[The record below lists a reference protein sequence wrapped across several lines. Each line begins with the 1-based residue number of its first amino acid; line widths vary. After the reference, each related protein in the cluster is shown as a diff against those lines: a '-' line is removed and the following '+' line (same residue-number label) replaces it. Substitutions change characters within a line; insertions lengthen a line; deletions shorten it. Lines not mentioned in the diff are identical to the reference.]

1 MYICFVLKKKDTWAL
16 SHFDCHL
23 VSLYLVVYCF
33 GLKTNVV
40 SFWFLLWTKN
50 KCNLCL
56 IVILILISTVW
67 LLLYPVVKLS
77 FDSSFSRFVYGYCV
91 SVRFHC
97 YFFPCYPLLFC
108 WALLTCVAIFFCYMQ
123 VSIFVQ
129 LFLSDCSCLPLFA
142 KPKRFANVCCCFVLT
157 TFWVMHFCL
166 AGFFAMTKRFLMLVL
181 SQLFV
186 PVECDSYFLC
196 ISLSFC
202 DSQWS
207 LLSVL

>member
-1 MYICFVLKKKDTWAL
+1 ML
-16 SHFDCHL
+16 SHFDF
-23 VSLYLVVYCF
+23 CF
-33 GLKTNVV
+33 GLKINVTFV
-40 SFWFLLWTKN
+40 SLSFSFWLVLFDFFYIQQWS
-50 KCNLCL
+50 CH
-56 IVILILISTVW
+56 LILLFPGLCMVIVF
-67 LLLYPVVKLS
+67 LS
-77 FDSSFSRFVYGYCV
+77 VFIAVLKSFITFVFDFFLFPLFLSIFFS
-91 SVRFHC
+91 
-97 YFFPCYPLLFC
+97 CYPLPFC
-108 WALLTCVAIFFCYMQ
+108 WALLTCVAIFFSYMQ

-129 LFLSDCSCLPLFA
+129 LFLPDCSCLPLFA